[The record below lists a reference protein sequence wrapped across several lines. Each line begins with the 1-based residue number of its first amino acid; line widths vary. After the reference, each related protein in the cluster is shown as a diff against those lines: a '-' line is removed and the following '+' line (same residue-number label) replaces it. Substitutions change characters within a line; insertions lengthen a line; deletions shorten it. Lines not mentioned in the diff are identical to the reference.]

1 MTASRSIAPITLLA
15 LCLAAAAPW
24 PIRAQSI
31 GEPFVPEGALFL
43 PLLGRAADLRDLPSP
58 PPPRPPPPPPDPAPT
73 TPAPQRRAPPPTALR
88 TSRRAIR
95 GS

>member
-43 PLLGRAADLRDLPSP
+43 PLLGRAADLHDLP
-58 PPPRPPPPPPDPAPT
+58 
-73 TPAPQRRAPPPTALR
+73 PPPTARPTPLPSASPAP
-88 TSRRAIR
+88 SRRCHRTGVIPPPAGAPASR
-95 GS
+95 